1 MAIRSFQSCKQM
13 FVKAVRSASAGP
25 LNIFWQWDTRRWTR
39 TLRNLWWRAS
49 PSIRCCRCCW
59 LRTEIALL
67 RPARFSF
74 HFAFSSQC
82 LWRLINE
89 SIQASSVRSPSCFP
103 SSVGRSRNRSCSRP
117 SSVPGLYPAMLTLYY
132 PFSRPCDY
140 LAAALS
146 CRSTAARGMSFSR
159 SWIFTLKAPNSDASR
174 PDTSTIHRADR
185 ALTCE
190 LIAKG
195 TNNFNLKESVFNI
208 LYLMF

>member
-1 MAIRSFQSCKQM
+1 MLTHQLLYYIMAIRSFQSCKQM
-13 FVKAVRSASAGP
+13 FVKAVRSASAGL

-89 SIQASSVRSPSCFP
+89 SIQASSVRLRHASHRRSADLEIDRVLARRLCPRIIP
-103 SSVGRSRNRSCSRP
+103 RDADPLLSVFTPVRLSRCGFV
-117 SSVPGLYPAMLTLYY
+117 VPFDGGARDELQPLVNLYP
-132 PFSRPCDY
+132 
-140 LAAALS
+140 
-146 CRSTAARGMSFSR
+146 
-159 SWIFTLKAPNSDASR
+159 
-174 PDTSTIHRADR
+174 
-185 ALTCE
+185 
-190 LIAKG
+190 
-195 TNNFNLKESVFNI
+195 
-208 LYLMF
+208 